1 MVVKS
6 GKQNGRRSMVSNR
19 RAIPQQQRSRERVA
33 TILAVTSRLLGEVGF
48 DVLNTRQI
56 AAAAHLPPSLVYH
69 YFPNKQSIV
78 KALAEQTVVPL
89 RDQLAQSLTEVKIR
103 SWREAIRGLVDKMT
117 STYRRVPGAG
127 AIVQALQSDPDL
139 IRFNREM
146 NDQFAR
152 MFVRFFQAAGAD
164 ADPSALLRAGRLIL
178 LIFDAITF
186 DLVSGSRRDA
196 AKLSAEVSDLLIA
209 YLRKYL
215 R

>member
-1 MVVKS
+1 
-6 GKQNGRRSMVSNR
+6 MVSNP

-48 DVLNTRQI
+48 DALNTRQI
-56 AAAAHLPPSLVYH
+56 AAAANLPPSLVYH
-69 YFPNKQSIV
+69 YFPNKQAIV
-78 KALAEQTVVPL
+78 KALAEKTVVPL
-89 RDQLAQSLTEVKIR
+89 RDQLAQ
-103 SWREAIRGLVDKMT
+103 
-117 STYRRVPGAG
+117 
-127 AIVQALQSDPDL
+127 
-139 IRFNREM
+139 REM
-146 NDQFAR
+146 NDRFAR

-164 ADPSALLRAGRLIL
+164 ADPSALLRAGRLII

-196 AKLSAEVSDLLIA
+196 EKLSAEVSDLLIA